1 MQPQEVQLQTRP
13 RRDGPATLQQH
24 EPSTLA
30 SVLAS
35 LTYVLLCA
43 KCKHFINREAERQKT
58 TRLARHCT
66 QRSQALPLRP
76 GAGTPQVSS
85 PAPCPAQTC
94 PGAGADGIGFWQRV
108 GEGCLTPRPPFTCG
122 SLAQTVATVSSSGRT
137 PVRETGGVCASR
149 KHLRPEPRP
158 GCPPQPA
165 LAGRNLLAWLPD
177 LEKLRQPSLCAYRCW
192 VPVLGYAAGTSRWQ
206 ARCPSGNRNPP
217 ARSHPPGAERSGAPS
232 ALTCAARGSRCPA
245 ALPRTRCTARPGL
258 CSPSSCR
265 PPAPPAC

>member
-1 MQPQEVQLQTRP
+1 MVKGGAPNSRARHSHHAPTPQQLPKVWGSARAQRSTPTPSRGSPKLQPQEVQLQTRP
-13 RRDGPATLQQH
+13 RRDGPASLRQH

-76 GAGTPQVSS
+76 GAGTLQVFS

-94 PGAGADGIGFWQRV
+94 PGAGAGGIGFWQRV

-122 SLAQTVATVSSSGRT
+122 SLAQTVATVSSSAD
-137 PVRETGGVCASR
+137 AS
-149 KHLRPEPRP
+149 
-158 GCPPQPA
+158 Q
-165 LAGRNLLAWLPD
+165 
-177 LEKLRQPSLCAYRCW
+177 
-192 VPVLGYAAGTSRWQ
+192 
-206 ARCPSGNRNPP
+206 GNR
-217 ARSHPPGAERSGAPS
+217 R
-232 ALTCAARGSRCPA
+232 
-245 ALPRTRCTARPGL
+245 GL
-258 CSPSSCR
+258 C
-265 PPAPPAC
+265 